1 MIPQSRGRTSVSPGS
16 LGAGWKD
23 HIWYSITYN
32 RTKHCY
38 GVSRYEVGKVGLVAK
53 YHACRYVATKHSKRG
68 TELDVEVRG
77 KRRKAT
83 VTKMPFVPTR
93 YWRGEGVPLQ

>member
-1 MIPQSRGRTSVSPGS
+1 MKAVI
-16 LGAGWKD
+16 
-23 HIWYSITYN
+23 ITEYYA
-32 RTKHCY
+32 H
-38 GVSRYEVGKVGLVAK
+38 
-53 YHACRYVATKHSKRG
+53 RYVATKHSKRG

-93 YWRGEGVPLQ
+93 YWRGDGVPSQ